1 MPNVVYDN
9 FYLSNEV
16 EDQLITQL
24 DLQRFA
30 TIDNNLVGEPG
41 MVRKINIYSGTDGA
55 QILALGSG
63 NTTSIEVSYT
73 PKEYRIETLQARF
86 QYYDEEAM
94 TDPML
99 VPVGVRKI
107 GVDIANALNQSV
119 IDELVDNTGI
129 YIPGATIDFDVFAD
143 AQALMN
149 IENLEGTELYALIS
163 PTDAAA
169 LRKALKATL
178 QYVEAF
184 ARQGY
189 IGTVAGVNVYIC
201 KALDKG
207 DLVIAAR
214 DAVTIFNKSGVD
226 IEQIV
231 NGTRSETAANVR
243 QNTVFG
249 RKYFITAMTR
259 PNHAAYVTTAS
270 DAMTSATGTA
280 VAGTMYYEK
289 VGTNYTYKPVAVGA
303 SVTGLYKFT

>member
-1 MPNVVYDN
+1 MANVVYDN

-41 MVRKINIYSGTDGA
+41 MIRKINIYSGTDGA

-94 TDPML
+94 ADPML

-107 GVDIANALNQSV
+107 GVDIANTLNQSV

-149 IENLEGTELYALIS
+149 IENLEGTELYALIH
-163 PTDAAA
+163 PNDAAT
-169 LRKALKATL
+169 LRKNLKTSL

-201 KALDKG
+201 KAVDKG

-214 DAVTIFNKSGVD
+214 DAVTIFNKKGVE
-226 IEQIV
+226 IEQP
-231 NGTRSETAANVR
+231 GRSETAANVR

-270 DAMTSATGTA
+270 DAMTSASGTA

-303 SVTGLYKFT
+303 SVSGLYKFT